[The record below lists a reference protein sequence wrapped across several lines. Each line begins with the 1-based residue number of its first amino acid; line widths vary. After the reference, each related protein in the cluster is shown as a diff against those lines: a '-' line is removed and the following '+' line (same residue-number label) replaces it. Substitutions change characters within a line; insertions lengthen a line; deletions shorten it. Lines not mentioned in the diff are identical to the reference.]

1 MHPGAPLDEHF
12 LYRVLSFR
20 LDCLGTA
27 SVFNLVFID
36 LLRRHY
42 LMASHKFKDIPPN
55 TDFLLKLAPVIAG
68 IRIYHQHSTV
78 GLENFPKS
86 GCIVAANHSLA
97 SYDIA
102 LLMASIYEHTNR
114 IPRGLIDR
122 LFFKVPGVGQ
132 IMEALGNREGTKEN
146 AIKMLSEGEIIVVAP
161 GGMREALRPSSQK
174 YKIMWDHRKGFAK
187 LAIET
192 GVPIVLAACPA
203 ADDLYDI
210 APSHVTAW
218 AYKTFK
224 IPVFFAKG
232 FGLSPIP
239 KPVKLTHF
247 LSEPM
252 MPPANSDDPEVFN
265 KRLEEFHH
273 KIVDRM
279 ASLMTETDKKHAGA
293 RK

>member
-1 MHPGAPLDEHF
+1 M
-12 LYRVLSFR
+12 S
-20 LDCLGTA
+20 
-27 SVFNLVFID
+27 
-36 LLRRHY
+36 
-42 LMASHKFKDIPPN
+42 SHKFKDIPLN
-55 TDFLLKLAPVIAG
+55 KDFLLKIAPVIAG
-68 IRIYHQHSTV
+68 IRVYHQHSTV
-78 GLENFPKS
+78 GLDHIPKG
-86 GCIVAANHSLA
+86 GCIIAANHSLA

-102 LLMASIYEHTNR
+102 LLIASIYEHTNR

-146 AIKMLSEGEIIVVAP
+146 AVNMLSEGEIIVLAP

-174 YKIMWDHRKGFAK
+174 YKIIWDHRKGFAK

-203 ADDLYDI
+203 ADDLYDV

-232 FGLSPIP
+232 FALSPIP
-239 KPVKLTHF
+239 KPVKLTHY

-252 MPPANSDDPEVFN
+252 MPPANSEDPEVFD
-265 KRLEEFHH
+265 KRLEEYHH
-273 KIVDRM
+273 KIVERM
-279 ASLMTETDKKHAGA
+279 ASLMAESDKINVGVGK
-293 RK
+293 